1 MNSIENFVFDV
12 PTEELNTV
20 SEIINHVKYQEQNKK
35 YKLELTEEELNF
47 IYDRCSNKA
56 ARLED
61 VNLKDTPCYRL
72 SHQVMHK
79 IYESRRAEEV
89 ADVKPIDPDMV
100 PEPTKPV
107 RDYWAEDVKHMQEL
121 NEWKNKQWNS

>member
-1 MNSIENFVFDV
+1 MVYNNIENFVFDV

-35 YKLELTEEELNF
+35 YKLELTGEELNF

-61 VNLKDTPCYRL
+61 VNLEDTPCYRL
-72 SHQVMHK
+72 AHQVMHK
-79 IYESRRAEEV
+79 IYESKKERE
-89 ADVKPIDPDMV
+89 
-100 PEPTKPV
+100 
-107 RDYWAEDVKHMQEL
+107 
-121 NEWKNKQWNS
+121 SC